1 MKKVFILQKIKKTES
16 GSMDDYIKFYLNHE
30 LIELSEVGA
39 RDTLLDFL
47 RLEKSLTGTKEGC
60 GEGDCGA
67 CTVLVGRIESGELK
81 YKSINACICL
91 LPSLSSSHIVTVEH
105 LRSMDGSLHPVQKAM
120 VQNHGS
126 QCGFCTPGIVMSL
139 YSAWLQCTEP
149 TLPNIEKSLQGNLCR
164 CTGYGPIIKAAKS
177 INNYGLLRDDRLLQ
191 SRASMKNNLL
201 DIKSNQQMS
210 VGKILNSKFFIPHSL
225 KNLADLLVDYPSAT
239 IVAGATDVGLWI
251 TKDLSVITPLIFI
264 GNLEELKKIMEVE
277 EKIEFGSCVTYS
289 DAYPTFLKYFPR
301 TNDYLDRIAGE
312 QIRNV
317 GTIGGNIGNGSPIGD
332 LAPLFIAL
340 RGTMILRKGEFSRE
354 ISIENFFLDYRLQ
367 DIKKSEFIE
376 KIYIPLNPDLFLFPY
391 KISKRRDEDISTVA
405 AVFSFE
411 VFENKIFNVRLVF
424 GGMAATPKRA
434 SSAENI
440 LEGKVFDTSI
450 VKLAQ
455 LALENDF
462 TPMSDMRATSD
473 YRMQVAKNLIRKCLV
488 EYSQIQTHK
497 LA

>member
-1 MKKVFILQKIKKTES
+1 MQKNKKTE
-16 GSMDDYIKFYLNHE
+16 GSKVGDHIKFYLNHE
-30 LIELSEVGA
+30 LIELSDVGA

-67 CTVLVGRIESGELK
+67 CTVLVGRIESSELK
-81 YKSINACICL
+81 YKVVNACICL
-91 LPSLSSSHIVTVEH
+91 VPSLSSSHIVTVEY

-120 VQNHGS
+120 VQSHGS
-126 QCGFCTPGIVMSL
+126 QCGFCTPGVVMSL
-139 YSAWLQCTEP
+139 YSAWLQSTEP
-149 TLPNIEKSLQGNLCR
+149 TLTNIEKSLQGNLCR

-177 INNYGLLRDDRLLQ
+177 INNYGLLRDDKLLQ

-201 DIKSNQQMS
+201 DITSKQQAL
-210 VGKILNSKFFIPHSL
+210 VGRIINSKYIIPHSL
-225 KNLADLLVDYPSAT
+225 ENFADLFIEHPSAT

-251 TKDLSVITPLIFI
+251 TKDLSTINPLIFI
-264 GNLEELKKIMEVE
+264 ANLKELKTILEEE
-277 EKIEFGSCVTYS
+277 EQIELGSCVTYS
-289 DAYPTFLKYFPR
+289 DAQPTLLRYFPK
-301 TNDYLDRIAGE
+301 TVEYLNRIAGE

-340 RGTMILRKGEFSRE
+340 RGTMTLRKGALTRE
-354 ISIENFFLDYRLQ
+354 IAIENFFLDYRLQ
-367 DIKKSEFIE
+367 DIKISEFIE
-376 KIYIPLNPDLFLFPY
+376 KINIPLNKNLFLFPY

-411 VFENKIFNVRLVF
+411 VLENKIFNVRLVF

-434 SSAENI
+434 SRAENI
-440 LEGKVFDTSI
+440 LEGKVFDASI
-450 VKLAQ
+450 SKLAQ

-473 YRMQVAKNLIRKCLV
+473 YRMLVAKNLIRKCQV
-488 EYSQIQTHK
+488 EYVEIQTDK
-497 LA
+497 LVQEA